1 MGTLTSKL
9 TLTGSS
15 ADYGAAVAL
24 SVTKALTVQKPF
36 VGLSKVVI
44 DTEATHDSAQG
55 ILNTVLPSVDARRY
69 LYIKHNGIDS
79 TGATTTAD
87 LLVMNF
93 EGEASGNGTQ
103 IMSLKTGEWAFFPY
117 DNGTAD
123 PLNADGGVS
132 DDDDN
137 ALVLQAST
145 GTIEVEYSYYTVAD

>member
-36 VGLSKVVI
+36 VGISKVVV
-44 DTEATHDSAQG
+44 DTTTDHDSAQG
-55 ILNTVLPSVDARRY
+55 VLNTVLPSVDARRY

-79 TGATTTAD
+79 TGAATTAD
-87 LLVMNF
+87 LLVKNF
-93 EGEASGNGTQ
+93 EGELSADGTQ

-117 DNGTAD
+117 DNGQD
-123 PLNADGGVS
+123 PASGDE
-132 DDDDN
+132 N

>member
-36 VGLSKVVI
+36 VGLSKVVV
-44 DTEATHDSAQG
+44 DTTTDHDSAQG
-55 ILNTVLPSVDARRY
+55 LLNTVLPNANARRF
-69 LYIKHNGIDS
+69 LYIKHNGIDN
-79 TGATTTAD
+79 TGATTTAN
-87 LLVMNF
+87 LLVKNF
-93 EGEASGNGTQ
+93 EGEDDANGTQ
-103 IMSLKTGEWAFFPY
+103 IMVLKSGEWAFFPY

-123 PLNADGGVS
+123 PLNADGAVS

-137 ALVLQAST
+137 ALVLQAAS
-145 GTIEVEYSYYTVAD
+145 GTIEVEYSYYTVGD

>member
-15 ADYGAAVAL
+15 SDYGAAIAL

-36 VGLSKVVI
+36 VGISKVVV
-44 DTEATHDSAQG
+44 DTTTDHDSAQG
-55 ILNTVLPSVDARRY
+55 VLNTVLPSVDARRY

-79 TGATTTAD
+79 TGAATTAN
-87 LLVMNF
+87 LLVKNF
-93 EGEASGNGTQ
+93 EGELAADGTQ

-117 DNGTAD
+117 DNGQD
-123 PLNADGGVS
+123 PSGG
-132 DDDDN
+132 DEN

>member
-36 VGLSKVVI
+36 VGVSKIVV
-44 DTEATHDSAQG
+44 DTTTDHDSAQG
-55 ILNTVLPSVDARRY
+55 VLNTVLPSVDARRY

-79 TGATTTAD
+79 TGAATTAD
-87 LLVMNF
+87 LLVKNF
-93 EGEASGNGTQ
+93 EGELSADGTQ
-103 IMSLKTGEWAFFPY
+103 IMSLKAGEWAFFPY
-117 DNGTAD
+117 DNGQN
-123 PLNADGGVS
+123 PDGG
-132 DDDDN
+132 DEN

>member
-36 VGLSKVVI
+36 VGLSKVVV
-44 DTEATHDSAQG
+44 DTTTDHDSAQG
-55 ILNTVLPSVDARRY
+55 VLNTVLPSTDSRRY

-79 TGATTTAD
+79 TGAATTAD
-87 LLVMNF
+87 LLVKNF
-93 EGEASGNGTQ
+93 EGELSADGTQ

-117 DNGTAD
+117 DNGQD
-123 PLNADGGVS
+123 PASGDE
-132 DDDDN
+132 N